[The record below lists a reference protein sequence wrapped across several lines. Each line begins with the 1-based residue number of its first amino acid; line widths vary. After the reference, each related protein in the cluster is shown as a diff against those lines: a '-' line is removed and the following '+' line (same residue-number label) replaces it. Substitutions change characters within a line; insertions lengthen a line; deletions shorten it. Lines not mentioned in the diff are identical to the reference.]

1 MLSRKIIAASISGT
15 LFAILLGFVMPHPF
29 GEQEIVVELN
39 YFYSATTIIF
49 FYLIYS
55 FPVIL
60 IYGVITSIIS
70 DKVALYWSKKSR
82 DKKIEMLASGVLHIF
97 FGLVLLPYSLGA
109 SVLFFVA
116 DKLLLKR
123 NIALHSLQAIKS
135 LLIPLTIG
143 IISLGIVWVEHFIN
157 NS

>member
-29 GEQEIVVELN
+29 GEQGVAERN
-39 YFYSATTIIF
+39 YFYSASTIIF
-49 FYLIYS
+49 SYLIYS

-82 DKKIEMLASGVLHIF
+82 NKKMEMLVSGVLHIV

-109 SVLFFVA
+109 SVLFFVT
-116 DKLLLKR
+116 DKLLQKR
-123 NIALHSLQAIKS
+123 NITLHSLQAIKS

>member
-1 MLSRKIIAASISGT
+1 M
-15 LFAILLGFVMPHPF
+15 
-29 GEQEIVVELN
+29 
-39 YFYSATTIIF
+39 
-49 FYLIYS
+49 
-55 FPVIL
+55 
-60 IYGVITSIIS
+60 
-70 DKVALYWSKKSR
+70 YWSKKSR

-135 LLIPLTIG
+135 LFIPLTIG

-157 NS
+157 NSC